1 MNEPEDIS
9 KLSREELVQRFG
21 PIAGIHHDVS
31 GLATELH
38 RAGIDPHSRTT
49 NFLQFSLKKYIDHA
63 DMHETFAAKAHQEGR
78 HAEARSHL
86 DEMRHALRAV
96 HQVVHYQRGKDSDV
110 TKAVRDRMQQIDD
123 SINMYQWE
131 TQLDE
136 DR

>member
-1 MNEPEDIS
+1 MDEPEDIS
-9 KLSREELVQRFG
+9 KLSRDEIVQRFG

-31 GLATELH
+31 GLATEL
-38 RAGIDPHSRTT
+38 RRFGFDSHSQTT
-49 NFLQFSLKKYIDHA
+49 NFLQYSLKKYLEHV
-63 DMHETFAAKAHQEGR
+63 DMHETFAFKAHQEGD

-96 HQVVHYQRGKDSDV
+96 HQVVHYQKGKDSDV
-110 TKAVRDRMQQIDD
+110 TKAVRDRMQQIDN
-123 SINMYQWE
+123 SINIYQWE